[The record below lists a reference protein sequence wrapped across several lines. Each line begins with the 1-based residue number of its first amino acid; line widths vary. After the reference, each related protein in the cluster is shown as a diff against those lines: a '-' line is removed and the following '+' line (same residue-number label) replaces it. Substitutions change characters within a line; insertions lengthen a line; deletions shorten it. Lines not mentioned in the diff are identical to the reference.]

1 MKELLALLVIMSL
14 SAGTAAAITYHPVST
29 VVKVSDYSGT
39 TW

>member
-1 MKELLALLVIMSL
+1 MKELLVLLFILSL
-14 SAGTAAAITYHPVST
+14 SAGSAAAITYHPAST